1 MEMSK
6 TTLTGILTIIGGL
19 VSYAIAFLA
28 GHGSDLAIVTGVL
41 TAITTG
47 IGLIKAADATP

>member
-1 MEMSK
+1 MSK